1 MLRALLL
8 YLSNKPG
15 LGRAMDRLPLS
26 RRLVRRFVAGTTP
39 DAAFAVIER
48 LQGARLLSAVTYLG
62 ENVLTDAESR
72 RAADVYLGLL
82 DEIKRRDLQCVPS
95 LKLTHL
101 GLDRSET
108 LCRENLER
116 ILERAQ
122 AGATLCWIDM
132 ESSAYTDRTLALYS
146 AVRPRYPSAACVIQA
161 YLRRSADDVRR
172 LVGMGATI
180 RLCKGAYRE
189 PQRLAFVSKREVD
202 ENYAR
207 LMDLLL
213 APEAIAAG
221 AYPAFATHDE
231 RLIARAARRARE
243 LGVPPEKFEIQMLYG
258 IRHDLHAPIRDQRLR
273 LRVLVPFGEEWYG
286 YFVRRLAERPAN
298 LLFLLKNLV
307 RG

>member
-1 MLRALLL
+1 MLRAFLL
-8 YLSNKPG
+8 YLSNRPG
-15 LGRAMDRLPLS
+15 LGRALDRLPLS
-26 RRLVRRFVAGTTP
+26 RRLVRRFVAGTTA
-39 DAAFAVIER
+39 DAAFAVVEQ
-48 LQGARLLSAVTYLG
+48 LQAARLLSAVTYLG
-62 ENVLTDAESR
+62 ENVRTDAEAW

-82 DEIKRRDLQCVPS
+82 DEIKRRDLHCVPS

-101 GLDRSET
+101 GLDRSEA

-116 ILERAQ
+116 VLERAQ
-122 AGATLCWIDM
+122 VSSKLCWIDM
-132 ESSAYTDRTLALYS
+132 ESSAYTDLTLALYRS
-146 AVRPRYPSAACVIQA
+146 LKPRFPGAACVIQA
-161 YLRRSADDVRR
+161 YLRRSADDVGR
-172 LVGMGATI
+172 LVGLGATI

-189 PQRLAFVSKREVD
+189 PPRLAFPSKREVD

-243 LGVPPEKFEIQMLYG
+243 LGIPPEKFEIQMLYG
-258 IRHDLHAPIRDQRLR
+258 IRHDLHAPIRDQGLR
-273 LRVLVPFGEEWYG
+273 LRILVPFGEEWYR

-298 LLFLLKNLV
+298 LLFLLKNLF

>member
-1 MLRALLL
+1 
-8 YLSNKPG
+8 
-15 LGRAMDRLPLS
+15 MDRLPLS

-39 DAAFAVIER
+39 DAALTVIER
-48 LQGARLLSAVTYLG
+48 LEGARLLSAVTYLG
-62 ENVLTDAESR
+62 ENVLTE
-72 RAADVYLGLL
+72 AAARQATDVYLSLL
-82 DEIKRRDLQCVPS
+82 DEIKRRDLHCVPS

-101 GLDRSET
+101 GLDGSEA
-108 LCRENLER
+108 LCRDNLQR
-116 ILERAQ
+116 VLERAQ
-122 AGATLCWIDM
+122 ASGTLCWIDM
-132 ESSAYTDRTLALYS
+132 EGSAYTDLTLGIYT
-146 AVRPRYPSAACVIQA
+146 AVRQRYPSAACVIQA
-161 YLRRSADDVRR
+161 YLRRSADDIRR
-172 LVGMGATI
+172 LIGMGATI

-189 PQRLAFVSKREVD
+189 PPRLAFVSKREVD
-202 ENYAR
+202 DNYAR

-258 IRHDLHAPIRDQRLR
+258 IRHDLHAAIRDQGLR

-298 LLFLLKNLV
+298 LLFLLKNLF

>member
-8 YLSNKPG
+8 YLSNKPR
-15 LGRAMDRLPLS
+15 LGRAMNRLPLS

-62 ENVLTDAESR
+62 ENVRTDAEAR

-82 DEIKRRDLQCVPS
+82 DEIKRRDLHCVPS

-101 GLDRSET
+101 GLDRSEA

-132 ESSAYTDRTLALYS
+132 ESSAYTDLTLGLYAS
-146 AVRPRYPSAACVIQA
+146 VKPRYPSAACVIQA
-161 YLRRSADDVRR
+161 YLRRSVDDVRH

-189 PQRLAFVSKREVD
+189 PPPLAFVSKREVD
-202 ENYAR
+202 ENYTR

-258 IRHDLHAPIRDQRLR
+258 IRHDLHAPIRDQGLR

-298 LLFLLKNLV
+298 LLFLLKNLF

>member
-8 YLSNKPG
+8 YLSNTPG

-62 ENVLTDAESR
+62 ENVLTEAAAR
-72 RAADVYLGLL
+72 RAADVYLDLL
-82 DEIKRRDLQCVPS
+82 DEIKRRDLPCVPS
-95 LKLTHL
+95 LKLTPL

-122 AGATLCWIDM
+122 AGATLSWIDM
-132 ESSAYTDRTLALYS
+132 ESSAYTDRTLALYA

-161 YLRRSADDVRR
+161 YLRRR
-172 LVGMGATI
+172 
-180 RLCKGAYRE
+180 
-189 PQRLAFVSKREVD
+189 
-202 ENYAR
+202 
-207 LMDLLL
+207 
-213 APEAIAAG
+213 AAG
-221 AYPAFATHDE
+221 G
-231 RLIARAARRARE
+231 ARE

-258 IRHDLHAPIRDQRLR
+258 IRHDLHAPIRDQGLR

>member
-1 MLRALLL
+1 M
-8 YLSNKPG
+8 
-15 LGRAMDRLPLS
+15 GRAMDRLPLS

-62 ENVLTDAESR
+62 ENVLTEAAAR
-72 RAADVYLGLL
+72 RAADVYLYLL
-82 DEIKRRDLQCVPS
+82 DEIKRRDFHCVPS

-101 GLDRSET
+101 GLDRSEA

-122 AGATLCWIDM
+122 AGATLSWIDM
-132 ESSAYTDRTLALYS
+132 ESSAYTDRTLALYA

-189 PQRLAFVSKREVD
+189 PPRLAFVSKREVD

-258 IRHDLHAPIRDQRLR
+258 IRHDLHAPIREQGLR

-286 YFVRRLAERPAN
+286 YFVRRVAERPAN

>member
-1 MLRALLL
+1 
-8 YLSNKPG
+8 
-15 LGRAMDRLPLS
+15 MDRLPLS

-62 ENVLTDAESR
+62 ENVLTEAAAR
-72 RAADVYLGLL
+72 RAADVYLSLL
-82 DEIKRRDLQCVPS
+82 DEIKRRDLDCVPS

-101 GLDRSET
+101 GLDRSEA

-122 AGATLCWIDM
+122 AGATLSWIDM
-132 ESSAYTDRTLALYS
+132 ESSAYTDRTLALYA
-146 AVRPRYPSAACVIQA
+146 AV
-161 YLRRSADDVRR
+161 R
-172 LVGMGATI
+172 LVGRGATI

-189 PQRLAFVSKREVD
+189 PPRLAFVSKREVD

-231 RLIARAARRARE
+231 RLIARATRRARE
-243 LGVPPEKFEIQMLYG
+243 LASPPEKFEIQMLYG
-258 IRHDLHAPIRDQRLR
+258 IRRELHAPIRDQGLR

-307 RG
+307 RP

>member
-62 ENVLTDAESR
+62 ENVLTEAAAR
-72 RAADVYLGLL
+72 RAADVYLYLL
-82 DEIKRRDLQCVPS
+82 DEIKRRDFHCVPS

-101 GLDRSET
+101 GLDRSEA

-122 AGATLCWIDM
+122 AGATLSWIDM
-132 ESSAYTDRTLALYS
+132 ESSAYTDRTLALYA

-189 PQRLAFVSKREVD
+189 PPRLAFVSKREVD

-258 IRHDLHAPIRDQRLR
+258 IRHDLHAPIREQGLR

-286 YFVRRLAERPAN
+286 YFVRRVAERPAN

>member
-1 MLRALLL
+1 
-8 YLSNKPG
+8 
-15 LGRAMDRLPLS
+15 
-26 RRLVRRFVAGTTP
+26 VAGTTA
-39 DAAFAVIER
+39 DAAFAVVEQ
-48 LQGARLLSAVTYLG
+48 LQAARLLSAATYLG
-62 ENVLTDAESR
+62 ENVLTEGAAR
-72 RAADVYLGLL
+72 RATEVYLSLL
-82 DEIKRRDLQCVPS
+82 DEIKRRDLDCVPS

-101 GLDRSET
+101 GLDRSEA

-132 ESSAYTDRTLALYS
+132 ESSAYTDRTLDLYMS
-146 AVRPRYPSAACVIQA
+146 LRPRFRGAACVIQA
-161 YLRRSADDVRR
+161 YLRRSAEDVRR
-172 LVGMGATI
+172 LVGLGATI

-189 PQRLAFVSKREVD
+189 PPRLAFASKREVD

-213 APEAIAAG
+213 APAAIAAG

-243 LGVPPEKFEIQMLYG
+243 LGIPPEKFEIQMLYG
-258 IRHDLHAPIRDQRLR
+258 IRHDLHASIRDQGLR

-298 LLFLLKNLV
+298 LLFLLKNLF